1 MELCLNFI
9 KNPNVLHIRN
19 FSGNYWEIYSHKSF
33 EFYNTYMYV
42 MYLNNSVCLFMD
54 CVRA

>member
-54 CVRA
+54 CVRE